1 MPTRKTPTHGWAE
14 EQNAV
19 FVEAGLWK
27 RAQWYP
33 QAGETHWRQSV
44 DREVIATRS
53 SLGIC
58 DVSTLGKID
67 IKGKDARE
75 FVNRVYSNG
84 FAKLPVG
91 KVRYGLMLRDDG
103 FVMDDG
109 TTACMAEDHFIMTTT
124 TANAGPVYRHLEFC
138 RQGLWP
144 ELDVALI
151 STTDQVA
158 QFALAGPNSR
168 RLLEK
173 IVDPE
178 FDLSNAAF
186 PFMAAAELTICG
198 GVAARLFR
206 ISFSGELAYELAVP
220 ARYGDALV
228 RVLMDAGEEFGIT
241 PYGTEALNVMRI
253 EKGHPTANEL
263 NGQTS
268 AHHLGMAKLL
278 SPSKDFIGR
287 VMAWRDELIRPDGIR
302 LVGLK
307 PVNPADMLT
316 AGAHF
321 LDRGAPSRSAYDLGW
336 MSSVAYSPL
345 LASSIGLGFVREG
358 HDRMGDII
366 RAVDFVRGKDVEV
379 EITSAHFVDPEGGG
393 SMTEYRLNA
402 KAALGQAEAE
412 VSGARLVEE
421 TEMALIAMTTRNG
434 KARAMTTAFKN
445 ILAARHLLQQV
456 PSVPAT

>member
-1 MPTRKTPTHGWAE
+1 
-14 EQNAV
+14 
-19 FVEAGLWK
+19 
-27 RAQWYP
+27 
-33 QAGETHWRQSV
+33 
-44 DREVIATRS
+44 
-53 SLGIC
+53 
-58 DVSTLGKID
+58 
-67 IKGKDARE
+67 
-75 FVNRVYSNG
+75 
-84 FAKLPVG
+84 
-91 KVRYGLMLRDDG
+91 MLRDDG

-109 TTACMAEDHFIMTTT
+109 TTACMADDHFIMTTT

-173 IVDPE
+173 IVDTG
-178 FDLSNAAF
+178 FDLSHAAF

-228 RVLMDAGEEFGIT
+228 RVLMDAGEEFNIT

-287 VMAWRDELIRPDGIR
+287 IMASRDELIRPDGIR

-321 LDRGAPSRSAYDLGW
+321 LDRGAPSRAAYDLGW

-358 HDRMGDII
+358 HDRMGEII
-366 RAVDFVRGKDVEV
+366 RAVDLVRGKDIEV
-379 EITSAHFVDPEGGG
+379 EITSAHFVDPEGR
-393 SMTEYRLNA
+393 RL
-402 KAALGQAEAE
+402 
-412 VSGARLVEE
+412 
-421 TEMALIAMTTRNG
+421 
-434 KARAMTTAFKN
+434 
-445 ILAARHLLQQV
+445 HD
-456 PSVPAT
+456 